1 MTHDNHTRSV
11 VRALENRRER
21 ETRNSESGL
30 VSVVC
35 VSIGAL
41 HDDGGRGTVS
51 ARLALQQTR
60 NFSAGDH
67 STLQEVWDARLKH
80 TRMSHL
86 RSSSMRTTHALMSFR
101 KSGDPKPGTSWTR
114 VCGWCS
120 LVLTGHGVAP
130 AGTAPIRVGQCV
142 NPNKGRADRPMT
154 PPTHAAS
161 SMCFA
166 PASEVLDPPP
176 DTSGG
181 DVKGLHTA
189 GLPRPKNQ
197 RARRAEERPR
207 TRAAPAA
214 TQGGRGTSQAA
225 RSKHPHPSSGCCRWS
240 AAAAP

>member
-1 MTHDNHTRSV
+1 M
-11 VRALENRRER
+11 
-21 ETRNSESGL
+21 
-30 VSVVC
+30 
-35 VSIGAL
+35 
-41 HDDGGRGTVS
+41 
-51 ARLALQQTR
+51 
-60 NFSAGDH
+60 
-67 STLQEVWDARLKH
+67 
-80 TRMSHL
+80 L
-86 RSSSMRTTHALMSFR
+86 R
-101 KSGDPKPGTSWTR
+101 
-114 VCGWCS
+114 WCS

-225 RSKHPHPSSGCCRWS
+225 PARPLHPSSGCCRWS
-240 AAAAP
+240 AAAARQSGTTATRAPHACHDEGCTAGHGATGGEGRARGSTPWQ